1 MIKETSRELITKLNG
16 FEINQTKD
24 LVIRGQK
31 YTFNVYRIPISNLN
45 YNVKNGRIS
54 TWMQSN
60 KELIENKT
68 ELEIN
73 SLIEDAIYSENKDQM
88 DKTMRDIEENGQMI
102 PGVVLCNGVVIDG
115 NRRFTS
121 IRKLYAQTLKADF
134 NYFNAVIL
142 DEEISKSESD
152 IKRIEYNLQF
162 AAEERKDY
170 NPVDKMYD
178 LYHQVIETKN
188 FTIDEYCA
196 ATKIE
201 KKDAQNFLDVAITT
215 KEFLDY
221 IGCKKWDYAKKA
233 NIYGHMDEITKFLK
247 YIETKEP
254 ENLEIMKIGMFNME
268 LIKPKGKDIGKYVR
282 NNISKVYKE
291 AKKEFKE
298 AFIEELEK
306 VDNKIKPIVNDQN
319 LTYKEKISRI
329 ENEEEGDDFKVD
341 AYNSVQSLTNVVE
354 SQKMSLSK
362 KIKSIYLTLK
372 DIDDD
377 SVRFLPDYELIS
389 LKEIIKVL
397 EDKIR
402 RLENKISE
410 NENNSNNN

>member
-1 MIKETSRELITKLNG
+1 MIKETSRELRDKFNASSTP
-16 FEINQTKD
+16 QTKD

-102 PGVVLCNGVVIDG
+102 PGVVLSNGVVIDG
-115 NRRFTS
+115 NRRFTC
-121 IRKLYAQTLKADF
+121 IRRLKRFTGKIDSD
-134 NYFNAVIL
+134 YFNAVIL
-142 DEEISKSESD
+142 DEEISKNEND

-188 FTIDEYCA
+188 FTLDEYCA
-196 ATKIE
+196 ATKM
-201 KKDAQNFLDVAITT
+201 KKSDAETFLEAAIVT

-221 IGCKKWDYAKKA
+221 IGCDKWDYAKKV
-233 NIYGHMDEITKFLK
+233 NIHGHMDEIAKHLK
-247 YIETKEP
+247 YFKNKEP
-254 ENLEIMKIGMFNME
+254 NIYEMMKLIMFNME
-268 LIKPKGKDIGKYVR
+268 IVKPKKDVGKYVR
-282 NNISKVYKE
+282 NLTNNFKKAKEDSKEKFLQE
-291 AKKEFKE
+291 Q
-298 AFIEELEK
+298 EEINE
-306 VDNKIKPIVNDQN
+306 KIKPIINDDS
-319 LTYKEKISRI
+319 LSYDEKIAKI
-329 ENEEEGDDFKVD
+329 ENYDDED
-341 AYNSVQSLTNVVE
+341 LATEMYNSVQTLSYVVE
-354 SQKMSLSK
+354 TQDMNVSK
-362 KIKSIYLTLK
+362 KMDNIFQLLKEVDEDSIP
-372 DIDDD
+372 
-377 SVRFLPDYELIS
+377 FLPQRDLIS
-389 LKEIIKVL
+389 LKNTTRCL
-397 EDKIR
+397 EDKIER
-402 RLENKISE
+402 IKNKL
-410 NENNSNNN
+410 NEYEKDSNQH